1 MTQLR
6 VSILMLLTL
15 TVILLGT
22 GSCQPGAESAP
33 PSSQPPYYSEATFMP
48 QWLDGEAVPD
58 SFHQIPTFSLTNQ
71 LGDPVTE
78 ATVAGKVFVV
88 DFFFT
93 ACPGICPRMTDNMSL
108 VQQAF
113 ADDDGVLLLSHSV
126 TPEYDSVAVLQRYA
140 EEKGV
145 IAGKWHLLT
154 GNRDEIYSLG
164 RNAYF
169 VEEDLGL
176 EKAPYDFIHTENFV
190 VVDQQRH
197 IRGIYNGLDPAAI
210 GQLIADVRT
219 LIAAGVPSAPDSPIV
234 SSAQ

>member
-1 MTQLR
+1 MRQLR
-6 VSILMLLTL
+6 AFIPRLLTL
-15 TVILLGT
+15 AGLLIGIS
-22 GSCQPGAESAP
+22 GCQSGAEPAALLP
-33 PSSQPPYYSEATFMP
+33 QLPYYSEATYTP
-48 QWLDGEAVPD
+48 QWFDGEAVPD
-58 SFHQIPTFSLTNQ
+58 TFHQIPAFSLTNQ

-140 EEKGV
+140 EDKGV
-145 IAGKWHLLT
+145 IDGKWHLLT
-154 GNRDEIYSLG
+154 GDRDDIYHLG

-176 EKAPYDFIHTENFV
+176 EKASVRLYPHGKFRAGRPAPPHPGHL
-190 VVDQQRH
+190 QRTRSGGDRPAH
-197 IRGIYNGLDPAAI
+197 HGRADPERGGSHVCA
-210 GQLIADVRT
+210 
-219 LIAAGVPSAPDSPIV
+219 
-234 SSAQ
+234 